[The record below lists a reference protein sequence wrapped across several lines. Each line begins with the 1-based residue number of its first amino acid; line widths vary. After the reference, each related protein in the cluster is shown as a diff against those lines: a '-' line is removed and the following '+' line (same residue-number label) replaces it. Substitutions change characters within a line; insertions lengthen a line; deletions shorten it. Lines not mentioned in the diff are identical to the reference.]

1 MWLFNKKNAKS
12 RKRLELIFVYAP
24 NGILQVN
31 TTSFWRQFHPMRSA
45 KMVQMLKFVP
55 LVLLLLLSG
64 CSPDESNH
72 VVRLSG
78 KTMGTAY
85 HVVAVDVPAGV
96 SAEMLKDDV
105 ESVLKRVNSKLSNWD
120 KQSEVSRFNAST
132 QLDPIPVS
140 QSFLD
145 VMIAA
150 DEVHAKSDGKFDVT
164 LGPLVE
170 LWGFGP
176 RTPEVPVP
184 SDAEI
189 SSALGFVGQ
198 AEKLHVDPKTS
209 TLSKTASEVGVN
221 LSAIAKGFGIDAVA
235 SELRTHKIE
244 NYMVEIG
251 GDLVTHGHNDKNE
264 AWRIGIETPE
274 VDSQSIELVVAL
286 ENRGLAT
293 SGDYRN
299 FFEQDG
305 VRYSH
310 VIDPTTGRPIT
321 HWTTSVSVLAD
332 NAMIAD
338 AWATA
343 MLVLGVERGLEIA
356 EEEGLA
362 VYFISR
368 VGGDQPNLYATK
380 MSSAF
385 EKLLEAQ

>member
-1 MWLFNKKNAKS
+1 
-12 RKRLELIFVYAP
+12 
-24 NGILQVN
+24 
-31 TTSFWRQFHPMRSA
+31 
-45 KMVQMLKFVP
+45 MVQMLKFVP